1 MNFSAEH
8 VQAYATPLVGV
19 WTSGVSSP
27 QHPLVWLAC
36 LNFYASSQLKD
47 KASQGDQAF
56 LLLLYASG
64 QTLVS
69 APLSVLHC
77 HIIGITCKLSCAA
90 LTLLQMVRF
99 LAVPIQLTPCSRAS
113 QVVDDPE

>member
-1 MNFSAEH
+1 M
-8 VQAYATPLVGV
+8 QAYASPLVGV
-19 WTSGVSSP
+19 WTSGVGSP

-36 LNFYASSQLKD
+36 LKFYASSQLKD

-64 QTLVS
+64 RTLVS
-69 APLSVLHC
+69 APLAVLHC
-77 HIIGITCKLSCAA
+77 HIISITCKMSCAA
-90 LTLLQMVRF
+90 LTLLHTVRL
-99 LAVPIQLTPCSRAS
+99 LAVPIQVNACPRAS